1 MTSKQLIELYTELPN
16 SIMAEKSLLGCILIH
31 KELAFDKIIGKL
43 SEDDFYNDYNK
54 NIYRNIIKSF
64 NQSQGFE
71 IVPLLESLRIEK
83 VFGNDNNA
91 DELAKKYILELAETP
106 YTISGIDE
114 NIKIVKETRKL
125 RQLIKSCADIIDKS
139 FNRED
144 EYNKILEIA
153 ETELYNLRDDN
164 YNSGLENINKTLQN
178 VYANLQFLA
187 CAETRNDFLGLS
199 SGYSDLDNY
208 ITGFS
213 KSDLILLG
221 ARPAMGKTAFAL
233 NIALKVAVQKKKRV
247 AMFSLEMS
255 KEQLT
260 QRMLSI
266 LSNVENQK
274 MQKGLLSD
282 EEWIQLSMAT
292 PELSKAEIYID
303 DTALITIPEMKS
315 KLKQLREN
323 IDLVIIDYLQLMNSV
338 KSTGNRVQEISELTR
353 SLKIMAK
360 ELNVPIIVLSQLS
373 RDNAKREDK
382 IPRLSDLR
390 DSGSI
395 EQDADIVLF
404 LHREGYY
411 NENAD
416 GTIAQCIVAK
426 NRHGAVGV
434 FDLHWNSRYTKF
446 TTLARV

>member
-114 NIKIVKETRKL
+114 NIKIVKETKKL

-153 ETELYNLRDDN
+153 ETELYNLRDNN
-164 YNSGLENINKTLQN
+164 YNSGLENINKTLQS

-187 CAETRNDFLGLS
+187 CHETRNDFLGLS

-247 AMFSLEMS
+247 AIFSLEMS

-426 NRHGAVGV
+426 NRHGAVGI